1 MSRYTLVCC
10 FFIFLM
16 IRRPPRSTQSR
27 SSAASDVYKRQQKN
41 DEVTYGKGNAP
52 QEVAQTVFG
61 AITDNDPGKDN
72 AKYNC
77 NDDSCVGRVG
87 KVKHRPAEQFFAGC
101 SFRVCHLPLRE
112 MRMIFIQSANFQP
125 AAQKNP
131 AQSWLTFPMQRL
143 HFCRKHQQ

>member
-1 MSRYTLVCC
+1 MSRE
-10 FFIFLM
+10 IHHGAEK
-16 IRRPPRSTQSR
+16 RSG
-27 SSAASDVYKRQQKN
+27 QKN

-87 KVKHRPAEQFFAGC
+87 KVKHRPAEKFFTGC
-101 SFRVCHLPLRE
+101 SIYLRHRILISFRNAGSR
-112 MRMIFIQSANFQP
+112 S
-125 AAQKNP
+125 K
-131 AQSWLTFPMQRL
+131 
-143 HFCRKHQQ
+143 